1 MSETHPDVYIQA
13 FNLFGIVVAFYIALL
28 QGWKLLRGIR
38 SYILAG
44 WWRTNLKKYGSWAV
58 VTGATDGIGKAY
70 ARELAKRG
78 LDVVLISRTLEKLK
92 RVAAEIEQE
101 FGCKTKIIQADY
113 TRGSEMYQSIVDN
126 LKGME
131 IGILV
136 NNVGMS
142 GSFHPTRFLAFPNID
157 KVIMDTINCNMLSV
171 VEMTRIVLPQ
181 MVERK
186 KGLVINLSSE
196 VGNRPYPM
204 SIIYSSS
211 KGFVDFFSRGL
222 HAEYKSL
229 GITVQC
235 VMPLFV
241 STDMT
246 HNLGTNIFV
255 KSASDYA
262 RDALNTVGYTNRT
275 SGCLSHALQ
284 SYAVA
289 LLLPDAVLEF
299 VLSLKIIADFF
310 DKIQKKD
317 EKNKKKK

>member
-1 MSETHPDVYIQA
+1 
-13 FNLFGIVVAFYIALL
+13 
-28 QGWKLLRGIR
+28 
-38 SYILAG
+38 
-44 WWRTNLKKYGSWAV
+44 
-58 VTGATDGIGKAY
+58 
-70 ARELAKRG
+70 
-78 LDVVLISRTLEKLK
+78 
-92 RVAAEIEQE
+92 
-101 FGCKTKIIQADY
+101 
-113 TRGSEMYQSIVDN
+113 MYQAIEDN

-136 NNVGMS
+136 NNVGMLV
-142 GSFHPTRFLAFPNID
+142 FFNPTRFLDMPNID
-157 KVIMDTINCNMLSV
+157 KAIMDTISCNMLSLV
-171 VEMTRIVLPQ
+171 QMTRIVLPQ

-196 VGNRPYPM
+196 VGNRPFPM

-211 KGFVDFFSRGL
+211 KRFVDFFSRGL

-241 STDMT
+241 STDMI
-246 HNLGTNIFV
+246 HNLRTNIFV

-284 SYAVA
+284 SFALA
-289 LLLPDAVLEF
+289 LLMPDPVFEF
-299 VLSLKIIADFF
+299 VLSLKTLEDVFE
-310 DKIQKKD
+310 KLRQKD
-317 EKNKKKK
+317 EKMKK

>member
-1 MSETHPDVYIQA
+1 
-13 FNLFGIVVAFYIALL
+13 
-28 QGWKLLRGIR
+28 
-38 SYILAG
+38 
-44 WWRTNLKKYGSWAV
+44 
-58 VTGATDGIGKAY
+58 
-70 ARELAKRG
+70 
-78 LDVVLISRTLEKLK
+78 
-92 RVAAEIEQE
+92 
-101 FGCKTKIIQADY
+101 
-113 TRGSEMYQSIVDN
+113 MYQAIEDN

-136 NNVGMS
+136 NNVGMLV
-142 GSFHPTRFLAFPNID
+142 FFNPTRFLDMPNID
-157 KVIMDTINCNMLSV
+157 KAIMDTISCNMLSLV
-171 VEMTRIVLPQ
+171 QMTRIVLPQ

-196 VGNRPYPM
+196 AGSRPYPM
-204 SIIYSSS
+204 GILYSSS

-246 HNLGTNIFV
+246 QNMKTNIFV
-255 KSASDYA
+255 KSANDYA

-284 SYAVA
+284 SYALD
-289 LLLPDAVLEF
+289 LLLPGPVFEF
-299 VLSLKIIADFF
+299 LFSLKILANFF
-310 DKIQKKD
+310 KRPQKKD
-317 EKNKKKK
+317 EKNKKK